1 MKSKKSIKKRKIE
14 KGINFFKFIVQ
25 KLYFLL
31 ISEVFTKF
39 DINLIIKSIY
49 FLIFIIYWVYYKL
62 KF

>member
-49 FLIFIIYWVYYKL
+49 FLIFIINIL
-62 KF
+62 

>member
-39 DINLIIKSIY
+39 DINLIIKILT
-49 FLIFIIYWVYYKL
+49 F
-62 KF
+62 